1 MNAKTVQTVA
11 TVSIV
16 MNAND
21 VSFALA
27 ANTVKT
33 VIIVMDSKTSNIV

>member
-16 MNAND
+16 ITAND
-21 VSFALA
+21 VIFALT

-33 VIIVMDSKTSNIV
+33 VIIVMDLKTSNIV